1 MHIGNSKLLPLRPL
15 HNSLAVLLMCEGEHS
30 HSWASG
36 LWLQKC
42 GNWFGQMWWVRL
54 WNKRCTERKRNRN
67 KERNRE
73 GTLETQNMFFMG
85 SHVDW
90 KEGNKKYNTCS
101 KNNENTVTNT
111 IFILSCFYLLGGSY
125 RSIST
130 PSPFLLVSL
139 ALPTIT
145 GCLFVKKKK
154 MLSEDSNS
162 LLCSPYQLMGH
173 CYVVDLWP
181 PWRSACKLWLHIEI
195 EWLDVNYI
203 WMIIR
208 KGFYFLRLWFFLTF
222 IVYICIADN
231 NEADRKWEER
241 GLSHAT
247 KGDFFIVTSG
257 LFCSVR
263 ALNDTCEG
271 AIPYLA
277 NN

>member
-111 IFILSCFYLLGGSY
+111 IFILSCFYLLGGSH

-145 GCLFVKKKK
+145 GCLFVIKKKK
-154 MLSEDSNS
+154 KSNS
-162 LLCSPYQLMGH
+162 LFCSPYQLMGH

-181 PWRSACKLWLHIEI
+181 PWRSAC
-195 EWLDVNYI
+195 
-203 WMIIR
+203 
-208 KGFYFLRLWFFLTF
+208 
-222 IVYICIADN
+222 
-231 NEADRKWEER
+231 
-241 GLSHAT
+241 
-247 KGDFFIVTSG
+247 
-257 LFCSVR
+257 
-263 ALNDTCEG
+263 
-271 AIPYLA
+271 
-277 NN
+277 